1 MKNLFID
8 ILMSPYLWGIVVFT
22 LVAIMMI
29 FVVKS
34 RYKVFA
40 PNLFVI
46 HIRRGVVKHKSFGG
60 GFFKLPIIDQYF
72 LLPTTI
78 QRIEIK
84 ASEKVISKENQE
96 IVVRGFLVWRIEDA
110 EKAFKR
116 ITGTSAN
123 STLTEIN
130 TTLEQLAESVIR
142 TTVANMTLDSI
153 LRNRG
158 KIVDDLMK
166 EFSTVVGTWGISIET
181 VEIKDVEL
189 INHELFI
196 NLQAEFEN
204 AKTLEA
210 QQITIQTSRSIETAK
225 ISKNKEIEMAKAEA
239 DREIRLLKAQQEEIA
254 VLREIEKEKKILE
267 EQKNVNMAKEMQEKE
282 VLSAEQLKQQEVGLI
297 ERKKAQQ
304 FVEEDRKLEVL
315 RQQKEREVGVAT
327 KIKEQE
333 LLEQERILE
342 VKRREKEIQVMQLEQ
357 QREVERAEYYQKEET
372 IRAET
377 DLITKS
383 KAAEAEKVKA
393 IKTNIEVRAEKER
406 LEAIALAEANKI
418 TAEGE
423 SHAVKIKAE
432 GEAEAK
438 RMTAQVEAQKIK
450 VIAEAKKDEMLAEAE
465 GIRAKLEAEADGLEK
480 KVLAQNQ
487 ISPEVLS
494 QQVVESIVT
503 KLSSVL
509 PQIAE
514 SMKVGEVKWV
524 NLGGGDGNGNG
535 SNPLGI
541 IPKNLVQL
549 VTSLEA
555 FGVDIPGM
563 LNGLIL
569 TTKNS
574 GSNGSDGNAMQ
585 PLTQLSGL
593 LTNKGST
600 KSKKKNKG
608 SDQVDINSTEP
619 EKITA

>member
-1 MKNLFID
+1 MENLLLD
-8 ILMSPYLWGIVVFT
+8 ILTSPYLWAIVVFT
-22 LVAIMMI
+22 LVALMTI
-29 FVVKS
+29 FVVKA

-116 ITGTSAN
+116 ITGSSSN

-130 TTLEQLAESVIR
+130 STLEQLAESVIR

-189 INHELFI
+189 INHELFE

-204 AKTLEA
+204 AKALEA
-210 QQITIQTSRSIETAK
+210 QQITIQTSRSIETTK
-225 ISKNKEIEMAKAEA
+225 IAKNKEIEMARAEA

-282 VLSAEQLKQQEVGLI
+282 VLTATQLKEQEVGLI
-297 ERKKAQQ
+297 ERRKSQQ

-315 RQQKEREVGVAT
+315 RQEKEREVGIAS
-327 KIKEQE
+327 KKKEQE

-342 VKRREKEIQVMQLEQ
+342 VKRREKEIALMQLEQ

-377 DLITKS
+377 DLITRS

-393 IKTNIEVRAEKER
+393 IKTTIEVNAEKER
-406 LEAIALAEANKI
+406 LEAQAIADA
-418 TAEGE
+418 T
-423 SHAVKIKAE
+423 KIKAE

-438 RMTAQVEAQKIK
+438 RMSSQAESQKIK
-450 VIAEAKKDEMLAEAE
+450 VIADAKREEMMAEAD
-465 GIRAKLEAEADGLEK
+465 GIRAKLDAEAEGLEK

-503 KLSSVL
+503 KLSAVL

-524 NLGGGDGNGNG
+524 NLGGSDGNGA
-535 SNPLGI
+535 NPLGI

-549 VTSLEA
+549 VTSMEA
-555 FGVDIPGM
+555 FGVDIPGL
-563 LNGLIL
+563 LNGLMN
-569 TTKNS
+569 KSKGN
-574 GSNGSDGNAMQ
+574 GSEGSDGNGNQSLA
-585 PLTQLSGL
+585 QLAGL
-593 LTNKGST
+593 ITNTANNKG
-600 KSKKKNKG
+600 KKKGK
-608 SDQVDINSTEP
+608 SSNSLPVKNSEP
-619 EKITA
+619 EKVTA

>member
-1 MKNLFID
+1 MQDLLMS

-22 LVAIMMI
+22 LVSIMTI
-29 FVVKS
+29 FVVKA
-34 RYKVFA
+34 RYKVFP
-40 PNLFVI
+40 PNVFVI

-116 ITGTSAN
+116 ITGNTSN

-166 EFSTVVGTWGISIET
+166 EFSTVVATWGVSIET

-189 INHELFI
+189 INQELFV

-204 AKTLEA
+204 AKALEA
-210 QQITIQTSRSIETAK
+210 QEITIQTSRSIETAK

-239 DREIRLLKAQQEEIA
+239 DREIRLIKAQQEEIA
-254 VLREIEKEKKILE
+254 ILREIEKEKKVLE
-267 EQKNVNMAKEMQEKE
+267 EQKNVNMAKEVQEKE
-282 VLSAEQLKQQEVGLI
+282 VLTAQQLKQQEVGLI

-304 FVEEDRKLEVL
+304 FVEEDRKLEVM
-315 RQQKEREVGVAT
+315 RQQKELQVGVAS
-327 KIKEQE
+327 KKKEQE

-357 QREVERAEYYQKEET
+357 QREVERAEYYQKEES

-393 IKTNIEVRAEKER
+393 IKTNIEVNAEKER
-406 LEAIALAEANKI
+406 LQAIAEAEA
-418 TAEGE
+418 T
-423 SHAVKIKAE
+423 KIKAE

-450 VIAEAKKDEMLAEAE
+450 VIADAKREEMLAEAE
-465 GIRAKLEAEADGLEK
+465 GIRAKLDAEAEGLEK

-503 KLSSVL
+503 KLANVL

-514 SMKVGEVKWV
+514 AMKVGDVKWV
-524 NLGGGDGNGNG
+524 NLGGDGNGA
-535 SNPLGI
+535 NPLGI

-549 VTSLEA
+549 VTSMEA
-555 FGVDIPGM
+555 FGVDIPGL
-563 LNGLIL
+563 LNNFLGK
-569 TTKNS
+569 TNGS
-574 GSNGSDGNAMQ
+574 GNNGSDGNAKQ
-585 PLTQLSGL
+585 PLAQLTGL
-593 LTNKGST
+593 LTNTAAMKN
-600 KSKKKNKG
+600 KKKGKPTDPI
-608 SDQVDINSTEP
+608 SVKTSEP
-619 EKITA
+619 EKMTA

>member
-1 MKNLFID
+1 MQNLLLD
-8 ILMSPYLWGIVVFT
+8 ILLSPYLWGIVVFT
-22 LVAIMMI
+22 LVTLMSI

-34 RYKVFA
+34 RYKVFP
-40 PNLFVI
+40 PNVFVI

-116 ITGTSAN
+116 ITGNTSN

-166 EFSTVVGTWGISIET
+166 EFSTVVATWGVSIET

-189 INHELFI
+189 INQELFV

-204 AKTLEA
+204 AKALEA
-210 QQITIQTSRSIETAK
+210 QEITIQTSRSIETAK

-239 DREIRLLKAQQEEIA
+239 DREIRLIKAQQEEIA
-254 VLREIEKEKKILE
+254 ILREIEKEKKILE

-282 VLSAEQLKQQEVGLI
+282 VLAAQQLKQQEVGLI

-315 RQQKEREVGVAT
+315 RQQKEREVGIAS

-333 LLEQERILE
+333 LLEQERVLE
-342 VKRREKEIQVMQLEQ
+342 VKRREKEIQVMQLERQ
-357 QREVERAEYYQKEET
+357 KEVEQAEYYQKEET
-372 IRAET
+372 IKAET
-377 DLITKS
+377 ELITRT
-383 KAAEAEKVKA
+383 KAAEAEKIEA
-393 IKTNIEVRAEKER
+393 IKTNIEVNAEKER
-406 LEAIALAEANKI
+406 LEAIVLAEANKI
-418 TAEGE
+418 KAQGDAQAKKTR
-423 SHAVKIKAE
+423 AE

-438 RMTAQVEAQKIK
+438 KLEAQ
-450 VIAEAKKDEMLAEAE
+450 AEAQRIAQIANAKKLEMLAEAE
-465 GIRAKLEAEADGLEK
+465 GIRAKLDAEAEGLEK

-487 ISPEVLS
+487 ISPEILS
-494 QQVVESIVT
+494 QQVVESIVN
-503 KLSSVL
+503 KLSAVL

-514 SMKVGEVKWV
+514 SMKVGDIKWV
-524 NLGGGDGNGNG
+524 NLGGDGNG

-549 VTSLEA
+549 VTSMEA
-555 FGVDIPGM
+555 FGLDIPG
-563 LNGLIL
+563 LLTGLL
-569 TTKNS
+569 SKTNS
-574 GSNGSDGNAMQ
+574 NGSNGSDGNVKQ
-585 PLTQLSGL
+585 PLAQLAGL
-593 LTNKGST
+593 LTNTATTKG
-600 KSKKKNKG
+600 KKKEKTEDAL
-608 SDQVDINSTEP
+608 SVKTTEP
-619 EKITA
+619 EKVSA